1 MRRKHRQEKEYEP
14 DLVYK
19 EPSVTRFINYLMKD
33 GKKTM
38 AQKVMYKALDIIKEK
53 TKKDPV
59 SVFKIAI
66 ENASPEL
73 ELITRRIGG
82 ANYQIPRPVPDYRKT
97 TLASKWIIQFSR
109 AKKGKPMAEKLAEE
123 LIAAYQNEGL
133 AIKKKADTERMA
145 EANKAFASLA
155 RRL

>member
-19 EPSVTRFINYLMKD
+19 DPLVTRFINYLMVD
-33 GKKTM
+33 GKKTT
-38 AQKVMYKALDIIKEK
+38 AQKIMYSALEIIKEN
-53 TKKDPV
+53 TKKDPLN
-59 SVFKIAI
+59 VFKMAI

-73 ELITRRIGG
+73 ELVTRRIGG
-82 ANYQIPRPVPDYRKT
+82 ANYQIPRPVAEYRKT

-109 AKKGKPMAEKLAEE
+109 AKKGKPMAQKLAEE
-123 LIAAYQNEGL
+123 LMAAYQNEGL
-133 AIKKKADTERMA
+133 AVKKKADTERMA

-155 RRL
+155 RRR